1 MSLSY
6 ERRLN
11 QRAILA
17 LGGRCVKCGE
27 DELIVLDIDHIRGG
41 GVAER
46 KLSRRAYIRDIV
58 KGLRHDEFQVLCS
71 NDHRRKTY
79 ATE

>member
-1 MSLSY
+1 
-6 ERRLN
+6 
-11 QRAILA
+11 
-17 LGGRCVKCGE
+17 
-27 DELIVLDIDHIRGG
+27 LDIDHIRGG